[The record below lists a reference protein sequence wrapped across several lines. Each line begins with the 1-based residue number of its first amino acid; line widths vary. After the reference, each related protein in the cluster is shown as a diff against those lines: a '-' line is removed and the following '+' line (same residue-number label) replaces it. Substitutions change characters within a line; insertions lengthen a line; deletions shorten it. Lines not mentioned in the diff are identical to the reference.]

1 MKTAYLRVDSRNRVS
16 LTKLM
21 KDLPA
26 IFRAD
31 LVNGRIILEPLK
43 EIPAEEA
50 WLFEPENKH
59 LLEKLKEGLKQ
70 EATIDLGSFK
80 KYLEE

>member
-1 MKTAYLRVDSRNRVS
+1 MKSTYLKVDSRNRIS

-26 IFRAD
+26 IFRAN
-31 LVNGRIILEPLK
+31 LINGKIILEPIK

-50 WLFEPENKH
+50 WIFEPENKH
-59 LLEKLKEGLKQ
+59 LLEKLIEGLKE
-70 EATIDLGSFK
+70 EATIDMGSFK